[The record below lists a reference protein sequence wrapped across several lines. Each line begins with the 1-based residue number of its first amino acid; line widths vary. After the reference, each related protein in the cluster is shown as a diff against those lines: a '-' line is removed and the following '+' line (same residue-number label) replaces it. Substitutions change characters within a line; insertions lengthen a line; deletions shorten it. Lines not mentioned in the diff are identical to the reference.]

1 MNKIVQLGQM
11 PAGDPNGAAE
21 VKRNASELIKAK
33 ELVTLN
39 RECDA
44 IQIPSGEK
52 MMLPAGTQVRI
63 MQSLGGTYT
72 VTTNLGS
79 MVRIAAQDADALGL
93 ETPPEATPEPSV
105 AGEEDTEKLVWKQLK
120 TCFDPEIP
128 VNIVDLGL
136 VYDCQ
141 LVPLPEGGKKAEVKF
156 TLTAPGCGMGDVLKK
171 DIEHKVL
178 SVLGIQEV
186 EVEVVLDPPWDASKM
201 SEAAKLQ
208 LGML

>member
-1 MNKIVQLGQM
+1 MNKIVQLGQV
-11 PAGDPNGAAE
+11 PAGDPSGAAE
-21 VKRNASELIKAK
+21 VKRNANELIKAK

-128 VNIVDLGL
+128 VNIVDLPRR
-136 VYDCQ
+136 CE
-141 LVPLPEGGKKAEVKF
+141 PLASRSSSGRRAARWSGIA
-156 TLTAPGCGMGDVLKK
+156 TSASTTIRWTAV
-171 DIEHKVL
+171 
-178 SVLGIQEV
+178 SR
-186 EVEVVLDPPWDASKM
+186 ARS
-201 SEAAKLQ
+201 SEWWHSRSTQ
-208 LGML
+208 